1 MTDRFELLVLG
12 GGPAGLSAARGYRS
26 AGGEGEVAIVTD
38 EHRMPY
44 RRPPLTKELLRGES
58 TEAELPIEPEQW
70 LTDAGVA
77 LVSGRAVRLDAG
89 ARAVS
94 LTGGRELSYGR
105 CVLSTGAE
113 PTRLPIAG
121 SDDPGVRVIRSLD
134 HVRELLSRLDGAS
147 SAVAVIGSGFIGC
160 EIASSLRSRGHR
172 VSLISDEPAPNA
184 RRLGDEAA
192 EIIGGWL
199 LGDGVE
205 LHLAAEVERI
215 ERSNG
220 TLAVHAGEL
229 RVSAEVVVMAAGVAP
244 RSELASCAGIELD
257 GGAIPVSA
265 AMRTER
271 DGVLAAGDVC
281 KAMNRAV
288 GRQLRVE
295 HWGDALAQGEVA
307 GRTAAGE
314 EAAWDAVPGFWSTIG
329 ARTLKYAAWGD
340 GYSDSRLERSG
351 EGFTVWYGSEGAL
364 VGVLAFEADD
374 DYERGSEL
382 IKEGARW
389 NG

>member
-340 GYSDSRLERSG
+340 GYSDSRLERGG

>member
-89 ARAVS
+89 ARAAS

-229 RVSAEVVVMAAGVAP
+229 RVSAEVVVMAVGVAP

>member
-44 RRPPLTKELLRGES
+44 QRPPLTKELLRGES

-70 LTDAGVA
+70 LTDADVA

-89 ARAVS
+89 ARAVT

-113 PTRLPIAG
+113 PTRLPIPG
-121 SDDPGVRVIRSLD
+121 GDDPGVRVIRTLD
-134 HVRELLSRLDGAS
+134 HVRELLTRLDGAGS
-147 SAVAVIGSGFIGC
+147 TVAVVGSGFIGC
-160 EIASSLRSRGHR
+160 EIASSLRSLGHR

-184 RRLGDEAA
+184 RRLGEEVADV
-192 EIIGGWL
+192 IGGWL
-199 LGDGVE
+199 GQDGVE
-205 LHLAAEVERI
+205 LHLDAEVERI
-215 ERSNG
+215 ERSNRM
-220 TLAVHAGEL
+220 LAVRAGEL
-229 RVSAEVVVMAAGVAP
+229 TVSADVVVMAAGVAP

-265 AMRTER
+265 AMRTEH

-281 KAMNRAV
+281 KAMNRAA
-288 GRQLRVE
+288 GRPLRVE

-307 GRTAAGE
+307 GLTAAGE
-314 EAAWDAVPGFWSTIG
+314 EAAWDLVPGFWSTIG
-329 ARTLKYAAWGD
+329 GRTLKYAAWGD
-340 GYSDSRLERSG
+340 GYTDSRLERSSD
-351 EGFTVWYGSEGAL
+351 GFTVWYGSEGAL
-364 VGVLAFEADD
+364 VGVLAFETDD

-389 NG
+389 SR

>member
-160 EIASSLRSRGHR
+160 KIASSLRSRGHR

>member
-160 EIASSLRSRGHR
+160 EIAISLRSRGHR

>member
-89 ARAVS
+89 ARAAS

>member
-1 MTDRFELLVLG
+1 
-12 GGPAGLSAARGYRS
+12 
-26 AGGEGEVAIVTD
+26 VTD

-257 GGAIPVSA
+257 GGAIPA
-265 AMRTER
+265 RR
-271 DGVLAAGDVC
+271 
-281 KAMNRAV
+281 RA
-288 GRQLRVE
+288 RR
-295 HWGDALAQGEVA
+295 
-307 GRTAAGE
+307 R
-314 EAAWDAVPGFWSTIG
+314 
-329 ARTLKYAAWGD
+329 
-340 GYSDSRLERSG
+340 
-351 EGFTVWYGSEGAL
+351 
-364 VGVLAFEADD
+364 
-374 DYERGSEL
+374 
-382 IKEGARW
+382 
-389 NG
+389 

>member
-44 RRPPLTKELLRGES
+44 QRPPLTKELLRGES

-70 LTDAGVA
+70 LTDADVA

-89 ARAVS
+89 ARAVT

-113 PTRLPIAG
+113 PTRLPIPG
-121 SDDPGVRVIRSLD
+121 GDDPGVRVIRTLD
-134 HVRELLSRLDGAS
+134 HVRELLTRLDGAGS
-147 SAVAVIGSGFIGC
+147 TVAVVGSGFIGC
-160 EIASSLRSRGHR
+160 EITSSLRSLGHR

-184 RRLGDEAA
+184 RRLGEEVADV
-192 EIIGGWL
+192 IGGWL
-199 LGDGVE
+199 GQDGVE
-205 LHLAAEVERI
+205 LHLDAEVERI
-215 ERSNG
+215 ERSNRM
-220 TLAVHAGEL
+220 LAVRAGEL
-229 RVSAEVVVMAAGVAP
+229 TVSADVVVMAAGVAP
-244 RSELASCAGIELD
+244 RSELASCAGIVLD

-265 AMRTER
+265 AMRTEH

-281 KAMNRAV
+281 KAMNRAA
-288 GRQLRVE
+288 GRPLRVE

-307 GRTAAGE
+307 GLTAAGE
-314 EAAWDAVPGFWSTIG
+314 EAAWDLVPGFWSTIG
-329 ARTLKYAAWGD
+329 GRTLKYAAWGD
-340 GYSDSRLERSG
+340 GYTDSRLERSSD
-351 EGFTVWYGSEGAL
+351 GFTVWYGSEGAL

-382 IKEGARW
+382 IKEGAGW